1 MVQQLGELL
10 RILPDGIG
18 NAHPTGDAGQSQSGI
33 GGCSDGSAARSGV
46 ATEQVQRC
54 AVELIV
60 QGHPTKGAEDGIAV
74 GEGEGEGVVV
84 QGQGEVGPLLLEGDG
99 ELLRGTERND
109 EGKEGILGKEGRGHG
124 ELGQGRLGRY
134 FSSAHC
140 WWWRCGSIGRCCWCR
155 EGAERRSIAN
165 AMGTGTDGWGWTDGR
180 ADGQTIDHGS
190 H

>member
-74 GEGEGEGVVV
+74 GEGEGVVV
-84 QGQGEVGPLLLEGDG
+84 EGQGEVGALLLEGDG
-99 ELLRGTERND
+99 ELLRGTERNN
-109 EGKEGILGKEGRGHG
+109 EGKEGILGKEGRRHG

-140 WWWRCGSIGRCCWCR
+140 WWWRCERSVGAVAGR
-155 EGAERRSIAN
+155 GQS
-165 AMGTGTDGWGWTDGR
+165 
-180 ADGQTIDHGS
+180 ADR
-190 H
+190 